1 MKRRHA
7 SAIQYSFN
15 VVSMFSQEYAALAKV
30 GQNFVESVNNK
41 LFTVLLNQQ
50 QKSTN
55 NISSRS
61 DIG

>member
-1 MKRRHA
+1 
-7 SAIQYSFN
+7 
-15 VVSMFSQEYAALAKV
+15 MFLQEYAALTKV
-30 GQNFVESVNNK
+30 GQNFAESVDNK

-61 DIG
+61 DIGWVSPQIWPFDIHFCS